1 MVTIDHDTVLRAR
14 VLLLGS
20 GRPSRAEL
28 VGAYRVLAEVSPK
41 AYVPKLVDALLV
53 LRCESRDP
61 KADVALAA
69 EASRAARR

>member
-28 VGAYRVLAEVSPK
+28 VGA
-41 AYVPKLVDALLV
+41 
-53 LRCESRDP
+53 
-61 KADVALAA
+61 
-69 EASRAARR
+69 